1 MNPRR
6 RVRNGVARQWIA
18 TALLSS
24 CLVAGASIALDP
36 SPAFAAP
43 IAGKITIT
51 FSKSSPSGKNNPTV
65 MSRFNQLK
73 SSGSAQNR
81 DARAAS
87 DVCASRYGSCSND
100 YFTLK
105 QYKKTTDTV
114 PFGTISY
121 QLVTGQQSQ
130 QNSNRVAVSALWG
143 VIGSTGSPVPGTLTL
158 TFNRADGPD
167 YDTIGT
173 MTSPLNTDGTQ
184 AYSDGFEWFP
194 NVQTDPVY
202 NSYSNVQY
210 VPTAQ
215 VPGIPQDYPT
225 GGGLTDLRVRC
236 DRIPQFRNT
245 GCVNPSNYPTLTTMV
260 YEPHV
265 ADNIRAG
272 QAAGQPGAPGG
283 TPLIRTTTA
292 QGDIN
297 RGLAC
302 SAARTAALPPP
313 PSDMVRPT
321 CDEYPFAS
329 SEQGGATATIAWVPK
344 AENDNQ
350 GTSIGDFQRAYRVV
364 PTDRFYVQV

>member
-1 MNPRR
+1 MPSNPPPDDPAILLFTSESTGTPKGVVLAQRTPVNHARDGRRFMELGPDDRAAVLLPLSFGGGLDALAMSLLRDDVALGCTAPHHHQATRLAVRR
-6 RVRNGVARQWIA
+6 RRHHRALHAV
-18 TALLSS
+18 TAPF
-24 CLVAGASIALDP
+24 VAGRAGRRRL
-36 SPAFAAP
+36 AAP
-43 IAGKITIT
+43 A
-51 FSKSSPSGKNNPTV
+51 V
-65 MSRFNQLK
+65 DLR
-73 SSGSAQNR
+73 R
-81 DARAAS
+81 ARASHGRRTRAEHGP
-87 DVCASRYGSCSND
+87 CAGH
-100 YFTLK
+100 FLL
-105 QYKKTTDTV
+105 
-114 PFGTISY
+114 
-121 QLVTGQQSQ
+121 LVRRIRGRQPRLQS
-130 QNSNRVAVSALWG
+130 L
-143 VIGSTGSPVPGTLTL
+143 STGSRGH
-158 TFNRADGPD
+158 RRC
-167 YDTIGT
+167 DT
-173 MTSPLNTDGTQ
+173 
-184 AYSDGFEWFP
+184 GFEWFP

-210 VPTAQ
+210 VPSAQ

-283 TPLIRTTTA
+283 TPLIRTTAA

-313 PSDMVRPT
+313 PSDMVQPT